1 MDSVKYAMRKN
12 GYKRLS
18 HFGTIYIVREDV
30 TVISGKVI
38 SDNDF
43 NRIPTSI
50 FSDRENL
57 INNLFDYI
65 EDKLNYSPAIPL
77 NLLILRLKESS
88 SSLFVVK
95 ESSTEQIEER
105 DIESIVS
112 SALESTFAKISEYV
126 IKGKISENEE
136 IIFRKTLSDIVID
149 LKDGGINK
157 GLFMYFIL
165 NWEGLSK
172 EVYEEKYHNK
182 LEYFVRILKS
192 NIAEELKT

>member
-136 IIFRKTLSDIVID
+136 IIFRKTLSYIVID